1 MGMASAGSLERK
13 PASAVRP
20 VLSQLQQASGGP
32 HSPHTPQRLI
42 SSTFSSPAASYRS
55 EEDILV
61 FQFGTRFL
69 RAGFGG
75 ESAPRCLLSFG
86 PENCRRV
93 GDYRQWL
100 PTYGDRVRKKV
111 RANDWGREYEL
122 WQMDLRE
129 VDLGLVGDKIERA
142 VREAY
147 SKYLLLDTKA
157 RKLAIVLPSA
167 MPHPLLST
175 ILSTLFNNFQS
186 PVITLL
192 SKPTMAV
199 VAAGLRSGLVIDV
212 GWEETVFTSIYEY
225 REIQHLRTTRAL
237 KMVTLQMAKVVQA
250 ELIHERNH
258 SSDVAKAPEKDN
270 ESLLVPFE
278 HAEEIT
284 TRFAWCRHDA
294 QKPHTEE
301 DLAQHFDTLKIPE
314 SPPPDDMKTSKEDR
328 IFTIPLLSPFAS
340 AESVPFTM
348 FCSPVEK
355 ALFADG
361 RSSYDIDDHEQTL
374 PHLLYKSLLSLPP
387 DVRGIC
393 MSRIILTGDG
403 SKIPGLKMRLLDELS
418 TTVQR
423 RGWDH
428 VWGRAA
434 EEHRRRERELAT
446 NRKGAASEIQT
457 VQKSTEHTGD
467 PPKDAQSVPAA
478 AFEPQVSDPIEDKLR
493 RDEAKGTKPL
503 VSGLIRG
510 VETLGAWAGASLVA
524 GLRIKGIAE
533 IERDS
538 FMQHGLAGAKK
549 ETDPSVLHPRQSFG
563 PGMPSSGVEKVGWTL
578 GQWA

>member
-1 MGMASAGSLERK
+1 MASAGSFERK
-13 PASAVRP
+13 TASAVRP
-20 VLSQLQQASGGP
+20 VLSQLQPASGGA
-32 HSPHTPQRLI
+32 HSPHTPKRLI

-61 FQFGTRFL
+61 FQFDTRSF

-75 ESAPRCLLSFG
+75 ESAPRCILSFG

-93 GDYRQWL
+93 GDYRQWN
-100 PTYGDRVRKKV
+100 PTYGDRGRNKV

-142 VREAY
+142 VQEAY
-147 SKYLLLDTKA
+147 TKYLLLDTKA
-157 RKLAIVLPSA
+157 RKIAIVLPSVL
-167 MPHPLLST
+167 PLPLLSS
-175 ILSTLFNNFQS
+175 ILSTLFNSFQS

-199 VAAGLRSGLVIDV
+199 VAAGLRSGLVIDI

-225 REIQHLRTTRAL
+225 REIRHLRTTRAM
-237 KMVTLQMAKVVQA
+237 KMVTLHMAKVLQA
-250 ELIHERNH
+250 ELIQERGH
-258 SSDVAKAPEKDN
+258 SFDVQKTPEKEN
-270 ESLLVPFE
+270 EPLIVTFE
-278 HAEEIT
+278 HAEEVT
-284 TRFAWCRHDA
+284 TRLAWCRHDA
-294 QKPHTEE
+294 QKPDPEE
-301 DLAQHFDTLKIPE
+301 RLAKHFDTLEIPE
-314 SPPPDDMKTSKEDR
+314 SPVPVDSKTSKEDR
-328 IFTIPLLSPFAS
+328 TFTIPLLSPS
-340 AESVPFTM
+340 APAEHVPFNLL
-348 FCSPVEK
+348 CSPVET
-355 ALFADG
+355 ALFANG
-361 RSSYDIDDHEQTL
+361 RSSHDLDDHEQTL
-374 PHLLYKSLLSLPP
+374 PYLLYKSLLSLPP

-403 SKIPGLKMRLLDELS
+403 SNIPGLKMRLLDELS
-418 TTVQR
+418 KTVQH

-428 VWGRAA
+428 VWGRATDKH
-434 EEHRRRERELAT
+434 HRRARELAT
-446 NRKGAASEIQT
+446 NLEGAASETQT
-457 VQKSTEHTGD
+457 IRKSTERNGD

-478 AFEPQVSDPIEDKLR
+478 AFEPQVPDQIEDKLR

-510 VETLGAWAGASLVA
+510 VETLGAWAGATLVA
-524 GLRIKGIAE
+524 GLRIKGIVE

-538 FMQHGLAGAKK
+538 FLQHGLAAAKK
-549 ETDPSVLHPRQSFG
+549 GTDPSVVHSRQSFG